1 MADTLWQPS
10 LALANYVNRRDP
22 AARFVQLATVR
33 PDGRPANRT
42 LVFRGFLNETSRLT
56 FVTDLRS
63 PKVGDLTN
71 SPWVEVCW
79 YFPVTHEQFRI
90 GGVMTVVSGD
100 TADGVLS
107 AARRECWRA
116 LPESTRV
123 TYTWPLSGQPR
134 DSTVR
139 FPTDHPDPDV
149 SPAHF
154 GLLVLDPQAVDHL
167 EIRGGPQNRWQYRR
181 DDDGRWSGREVNP

>member
-63 PKVGDLTN
+63 PKVGDLAN
-71 SPWVEVCW
+71 SAVG
-79 YFPVTHEQFRI
+79 R
-90 GGVMTVVSGD
+90 S
-100 TADGVLS
+100 
-107 AARRECWRA
+107 
-116 LPESTRV
+116 
-123 TYTWPLSGQPR
+123 
-134 DSTVR
+134 
-139 FPTDHPDPDV
+139 
-149 SPAHF
+149 
-154 GLLVLDPQAVDHL
+154 LLVLSGNARAVSD
-167 EIRGGPQNRWQYRR
+167 RRR
-181 DDDGRWSGREVNP
+181 DDRGQWRHR